1 MKTSI
6 SLPKLMADH
15 REAQIR
21 TNKIEKKL
29 TFLDHFTKSARYK
42 EYIRLTVDEIDLKEQ
57 IDYVAKVTFPTSLKI
72 ELTEILLQS

>member
-1 MKTSI
+1 
-6 SLPKLMADH
+6 MADH

-21 TNKIEKKL
+21 TNKLEKKL
-29 TFLDHFTKSARYK
+29 TFLDQFTKSARYK
-42 EYIRLTVDEIDLKEQ
+42 EYIRLTVDELDLKEQ